1 MLIRTLCRALHSL
14 RISTKNFGGMQKA
27 FVNYSIEFTN
37 RGIAVLF
44 VARKR
49 SVVEKQL
56 HENGVTS
63 VKIVDNKF
71 GFQDIFAI
79 RSITKSLSQ
88 FFGDSNQCFILTFG
102 ARATLFAGKAKIQK
116 SQHSDWKVIAML
128 PNSTNYK
135 YYRYTDLY
143 VPSTKVMANA
153 DYQKNLV
160 NPIFSEV
167 IPRFSRVTP
176 VSDIRASGVI
186 VKLFAAG
193 RFVPKKGFNH
203 LIEAVGKLAALHPTI
218 KLSIT
223 GDGPQRDHLA
233 EQCRKLNLD
242 KTVEF
247 LGYRNDVPDLIAD
260 SDLLIVPSVNEPFG
274 NILLEGMA
282 VGTPIVT
289 TRSAGALELLND
301 NTARFANIASSDSL
315 AEAISNVVSDPQSA
329 NERAKNALGSF
340 KLRYTP
346 DIVIPKVLSILER
359 MD

>member
-1 MLIRTLCRALHSL
+1 MHIALVMLD
-14 RISTKNFGGMQKA
+14 KNFGGMQKA
-27 FVNYSIEFTN
+27 FVNYSIELTN
-37 RGIAVLF
+37 RGIAVLC
-44 VARKR
+44 VARKG
-49 SVVEKQL
+49 SVVAKQL
-56 HENGVTS
+56 HKNGVTS

-102 ARATLFAGKAKIQK
+102 ARATLFAGKAK
-116 SQHSDWKVIAML
+116 SQHSAWKVIAML
-128 PNSTNYK
+128 PNSANYK

-153 DYQKNLV
+153 DYHKNLV

-315 AEAISNVVSDPQSA
+315 AEAISDVVCDPQSA
-329 NERAKNALGSF
+329 QKRAANALTRF
-340 KLRYTP
+340 KQCYTP
-346 DIVIPKVLSILER
+346 DAVIPKLLSVLDQMS
-359 MD
+359 